1 MPRHLKA
8 SPPRR
13 RSFPLRIPPRMK
25 SSALPR
31 FTTTAIW
38 LAAAGSVWAAP
49 SFTHDVMPLLSRAG
63 CNMGA
68 CHGSGSG
75 KGNLK
80 ISLRGESPAGD
91 HAVLTQN
98 VRSKRLNVDD
108 PESSFLLK
116 KPAEL
121 TEHEGGKRFEKDSEE
136 YRVMHD
142 WIAAGAPMD
151 PPDAPVLTALT
162 VSPPQAI
169 VTGPARDVQ
178 LTATATFS
186 DGTSRDVTRWA
197 VYEPSNLLPKVTR
210 DGLVQAQKTGETT
223 VVVRFEQ
230 LKTPVRLAFIA
241 DRPDFVWNAPAPR
254 NLVDEHVFAKL
265 QQMRTLPSPDC
276 SDTTFVRRAF
286 LDVTGQV
293 PTRQEAESFTAE
305 TDPDKRSKLIGDLL
319 ERPAYADHWSMKWAD
334 LLRVE
339 ERILDIKGVA
349 AFHGWIRQGVA
360 EDRPLDAFAR
370 DVVASLG
377 STYENAPANFYRSL
391 REPTQRAEAAAQ
403 VFLGTRLGCA
413 KCHNHPFERW
423 TQDDYYR
430 FSAVFDR
437 IGYTILENKRKD
449 ENDKLE
455 FVGEQVLYLNNQ
467 PELNDPRTKKPPT
480 PALLGEKADLPSDT
494 NHLQSFAEWMTKP
507 EHPLFARVQVNR
519 IWSHLMGS
527 GLVDPIDDF
536 RLTNPPS
543 NPALLDALTE
553 YFIQHGMKAKPLI
566 RLICQ
571 SRTYQLSSTPLPE
584 NADDTLNYSHPVVR
598 RLPAEPLLDA
608 IYRALDRTPDFS
620 SYPDTKTASAIPGVK
635 LGARKSKPTEDD
647 RFLKQFGKSPRTTTC
662 GCERSDES
670 SLAQVFTLT
679 SGPGIAEV
687 ISASDNRLAALADPA
702 MDPAEAVRDLYWRT
716 LSRPPSAAEL
726 EFLSPLLA
734 EPATRRAA
742 LEDITWSL
750 INTKEF
756 LLRH

>member
-1 MPRHLKA
+1 MNPFPVPRHA
-8 SPPRR
+8 
-13 RSFPLRIPPRMK
+13 
-25 SSALPR
+25 AV
-31 FTTTAIW
+31 AVW
-38 LAAAGSVWAAP
+38 LAVAGSAWAAP
-49 SFTHDVMPLLSRAG
+49 SFTHEVMPLLSRAG

-75 KGNLK
+75 KGNMKL
-80 ISLRGESPAGD
+80 SLRGESPEGD

-98 VRSKRLNVDD
+98 LRSKRLNVDD
-108 PESSFLLK
+108 PDASFLLK

-121 TEHEGGKRFEKDSEE
+121 TEHEGGKRFEQDSEE
-136 YRVMHD
+136 YRLLRD

-151 PPDAPVLTALT
+151 PTDTPVLTALT
-162 VSPPQAI
+162 VSPPEAI
-169 VTGPARDVQ
+169 LSAPVREIQ

-186 DGTSRDVTRWA
+186 DGSSRDVTRWA
-197 VYEPSNLLPKVTR
+197 VYEPSNLLPKVSR

-230 LKTPVRLAFIA
+230 MKTPVRLAFIP
-241 DRPDFVWNAPAPR
+241 DRPDFAWNAPEPR
-254 NLVDEHVFAKL
+254 NLVDDLVFAKL
-265 QQMRTLPSPDC
+265 RQMRTLPSPEC
-276 SDTTFVRRAF
+276 SDTTFVRRAY
-286 LDVTGQV
+286 LDLTGQI
-293 PTRQEAESFTAE
+293 PSREEAEAFVSS
-305 TDPDKRSKLIGDLL
+305 TDPDKRTKLIDTLL

-339 ERILDIKGVA
+339 ERILDTKGVA

-377 STYENAPANFYRSL
+377 STYDNAPANFYRAL

-455 FVGEQVLYLNNQ
+455 FVGEQVLYLSNK
-467 PELNDPRTKKPPT
+467 PELKDPRTKKEPA
-480 PALLGEKADLPSDT
+480 PALLGEKADLPKDT

-553 YFIQHGMKAKPLI
+553 YFIQHGMKARPLI

-571 SRTYQLSSTPLPE
+571 SRVYQLSSTPLPE
-584 NADDTLNYSHPVVR
+584 NADDGLNYSHPVLR

-608 IYRALDRTPDFS
+608 IYSALGRNPEFS
-620 SYPDTKTASAIPGVK
+620 SYPETKTAAAIPGVR

-679 SGPGIAEV
+679 SGPGVAEL
-687 ISASDNRLAALADPA
+687 IRDSGNRLTALADSA
-702 MDPAEAVRDLYWRT
+702 MDPAEAVRDLYWRA
-716 LSRPPSAAEL
+716 LSRPPAPAEL
-726 EFLSPLLA
+726 EFLTPLLA
-734 EPATRRAA
+734 DPDTRRAA